1 MLRQDNALVFVRLEL
16 TPQPLGRFPDVAGE
30 IVEFGL
36 VESEGHGSIGGG
48 KQDPRLGRWPER
60 VVRPN
65 GDCAIVPPMT

>member
-48 KQDPRLGRWPER
+48 KQETGRGAAGAVAREGRQTEW
-60 VVRPN
+60 
-65 GDCAIVPPMT
+65 